1 MPVYGNRKNLTT
13 HLTSTRVLT
22 ADLTLINDLVVRNT
36 SILKQLDE
44 KKKKD
49 TAEERL
55 KLMKLDITKNMEAL
69 TRSGAK

>member
-1 MPVYGNRKNLTT
+1 MA
-13 HLTSTRVLT
+13 

-36 SILKQLDE
+36 NILKQLDE
-44 KKKKD
+44 KKKKE

-55 KLMKLDITKNMEAL
+55 KLMKLEIIAKMESL